1 MRILRNWFI
10 ILAMISLVIAD
21 VLALPNFLERLYSAN
36 NYNPTNV
43 RPAQVLSQQP
53 PRRRTTKSG
62 RSYKDIC
69 RVVNPAPHAFPGKF
83 PYPAVPIC

>member
-1 MRILRNWFI
+1 MKFLRNLLV
-10 ILAMISLVIAD
+10 ILAMVAVVVAD
-21 VLALPNFLERLYSAN
+21 VLSLPSFLERLYSAN

-43 RPAQVLSQQP
+43 RPAQAPQQP
-53 PRRRTTKSG
+53 KRRTTKAG

-69 RVVNPAPHAFPGKF
+69 RVVNPNPYAFPGKF